1 MRTVSARR
9 TAVGLAVL
17 AACAGASASA
27 QTKEKVAYFQDA
39 ISEKGDRNHIIR
51 LNGGSSWVLAEP
63 TLAVLGTDVLVVTR
77 DVIVNGQPLKAA
89 WFYVGGEEIPAKHV
103 EGLYPMNAAFLT
115 RVVGVEDEGT
125 KLRLA
130 DGTQLLVTRS
140 NKYNV
145 SRWTPPYKAL
155 LTGNSVYL
163 YNLKNGTQVSVQ
175 APKP

>member
-1 MRTVSARR
+1 MWTVSARR
-9 TAVGLAVL
+9 MVLGLVVL
-17 AACAGASASA
+17 AWWTVPSASA
-27 QTKEKVAYFQDA
+27 QTKEKVAYFQDTIA
-39 ISEKGDRNHIIR
+39 EKGDRNHIIR

-63 TLAVLGTDVLVVTR
+63 TLAALGTDVLVVTR
-77 DVIVNGQPLKAA
+77 DVIVNGQSLKAA
-89 WFYVGGEEIPAKHV
+89 WFYVGGDEIPAKHV

-115 RVVGVEDEGT
+115 RVVGVDDQGA

-130 DGTQLLVTRS
+130 DGTQLLVSRS

-145 SRWTPPYKAL
+145 NRWTPPYKAL

-175 APKP
+175 PPKQ

>member
-1 MRTVSARR
+1 MALGLVVFACC
-9 TAVGLAVL
+9 AVP
-17 AACAGASASA
+17 SASA
-27 QTKEKVAYFQDA
+27 QTKEKVAYFRDT
-39 ISEKGDRNHIIR
+39 ITEKGERNHIIR

-63 TLAVLGTDVLVVTR
+63 TRAVIGTDVLVVTR

-115 RVVGVEDEGT
+115 RVVGVEDQGT

-130 DGTQLLVTRS
+130 DGTHLLVSRS

-145 SRWTPPYKAL
+145 TRWAPPYKAL
-155 LTGNSVYL
+155 LTGNSVSL

-175 APKP
+175 APQR